1 MVQSLAYYYWMKMYW
16 MKMRSD
22 LEIYKE
28 LNILCVD
35 DDIAI
40 IEIYQEMFSLLFK
53 NVYTAY
59 DGESGYASFLE
70 NRIDIV
76 LTDHAMPVLSGL
88 GMSKKIR
95 EKDGGVPIIMLTA
108 LENLEMLR
116 EAIDIRITSF
126 IKKPLSSKAIFST
139 LSFVAKSVL
148 ADRILLNM
156 QKEQILYS
164 TYQEKLTYDKE
175 RVIIKNDL
183 VESQKLAEFVCEV
196 FYKPRD
202 ILSGDSYIIRKVSQE
217 SYFLFIVDGM
227 GKGISAS
234 ATAMLCS
241 AFINRSVDLSIQEEK
256 FSLKEIVRE
265 LIEFIGPNLLDEE
278 VVSASFF
285 YFNESDKN
293 LEYAMFSMPA
303 ALYMLENSETVLKI
317 KSNNPPLVGYTQ
329 NIKTSFLDTK
339 DLCKILLFSDGLNE
353 NSLKNSNESYAK
365 CLSDDFKDSKEMHSL
380 ELKRE
385 EKIEE
390 QEDDITY
397 IFLHKESENVR

>member
-1 MVQSLAYYYWMKMYW
+1 MQDNLK
-16 MKMRSD
+16 
-22 LEIYKE
+22 IYKE

-35 DDIAI
+35 DDVVI

-53 NVYTAY
+53 NVYTAF

-76 LTDHAMPVLSGL
+76 LTDHSMPILSGL

-95 EKDGGVPIIMLTA
+95 EHDSSVPIIMLTA
-108 LENLEMLR
+108 LEHLEMLR

-126 IKKPLSSKAIFST
+126 IKKPLSSEAIFST

-148 ADRILLNM
+148 ADRILLKM

-183 VESQKLAEFVCEV
+183 ESSQKLAEFACEV
-196 FYKPRD
+196 FYKPKD
-202 ILSGDSYIIRKVSQE
+202 ILSGDSYIIRQLSQE

-241 AFINRSVDLSIQEEK
+241 AFINRTVDLSIQEGN
-256 FSLKEIVRE
+256 FSLKETVRE

-278 VVSASFF
+278 VVSASFV
-285 YFNESDKN
+285 YFNESHQN

-317 KSNNPPLVGYTQ
+317 KSNNPPLAGYTQ
-329 NIKTSFLDTK
+329 SIKTSFLDTK
-339 DLCKILLFSDGLNE
+339 NLCKILFFSDGLNE
-353 NSLKNSNESYAK
+353 NSLKNSDESYAK
-365 CLSDDFKDSKEMHSL
+365 QLSDDFKEAKNMHSL
-380 ELKRE
+380 EFKRE